1 MPQPPALQAPRDK
14 PMSNPADNPYAHLE
28 RIFHEPGRLTIMS
41 DLLGAP
47 NGLTFTELKETSNLT
62 DGNLSRHLKAL
73 EKANAVTIKKNFV
86 KNRPQ
91 TTVALSKRGRK
102 DFLAYL
108 QALEAVLLDA
118 ASKVGPDEA
127 QQGLSTSIFGIQFTK
142 A

>member
-1 MPQPPALQAPRDK
+1 
-14 PMSNPADNPYAHLE
+14 MSDPIDNPYAHLE

-41 DLLGAP
+41 NLLGAP
-47 NGLTFTELKETSNLT
+47 NGLTFAELKKTCELT

-73 EKANAVTIKKNFV
+73 EKANAVTIKKHFV
-86 KNRPQ
+86 RKRPQ
-91 TTVALSKRGRK
+91 TMVALSKRGRK

-118 ASKVGPDEA
+118 SSKVASQKA
-127 QQGLSTSIFGIQFTK
+127 QPKLRASVFNVKLTK

>member
-1 MPQPPALQAPRDK
+1 
-14 PMSNPADNPYAHLE
+14 MSNPKDNPYARLE
-28 RIFHEPGRLTIMS
+28 RVFHEPGRLTIMS
-41 DLLGAP
+41 NLLGASK
-47 NGLTFTELKETSNLT
+47 GLTFAELKKASNFT

-73 EKANAVTIKKNFV
+73 EKANAITIKKSFV

-91 TTVALSKRGRK
+91 TMVALSKLGRK

-118 ASKVGPDEA
+118 ASKIESRESQPDFF
-127 QQGLSTSIFGIQFTK
+127 TSVFNVQLKK

>member
-1 MPQPPALQAPRDK
+1 
-14 PMSNPADNPYAHLE
+14 MSNYTDNPYTHLE

-47 NGLTFTELKETSNLT
+47 NGLTFTELKKTSDLT

-91 TTVALSKRGRK
+91 TTVALSRRGRK

-118 ASKVGPDEA
+118 ASKVEPGQA
-127 QQGLSTSIFGIQFTK
+127 QKGFSTSLFGIQPAK

>member
-1 MPQPPALQAPRDK
+1 
-14 PMSNPADNPYAHLE
+14 MSNPKDNPYARLE

-41 DLLGAP
+41 DLLGSP
-47 NGLTFTELKETSNLT
+47 NGLTFAQLKRTSDLT

-73 EKANAVTIKKNFV
+73 EKANAVTIKKGFV

-91 TTVALSKRGRK
+91 TMVALSKRGRK

-118 ASKVGPDEA
+118 ASKIEPNRPQPGIN
-127 QQGLSTSIFGIQFTK
+127 TSVFGIQLTK

>member
-1 MPQPPALQAPRDK
+1 MTDPK
-14 PMSNPADNPYAHLE
+14 DNPYSHLE

-47 NGLTFTELKETSNLT
+47 NGLTFTELKKTSDFT

-73 EKANAVTIKKNFV
+73 EKANAIIIKKRFV

-91 TTVALSKRGRK
+91 TMVALSKQGRK
-102 DFLAYL
+102 DFMAYL

-118 ASKVGPDEA
+118 ASKVGGRDTEL
-127 QQGLSTSIFGIQFTK
+127 GLNNSIFNIQPSK

>member
-1 MPQPPALQAPRDK
+1 
-14 PMSNPADNPYAHLE
+14 MSNPNDNPYARLE
-28 RIFHEPGRLTIMS
+28 RIFHEPGRLAIMS
-41 DLLGAP
+41 GLLGSP
-47 NGLTFTELKETSNLT
+47 NGLTFAQLKKAGNMT

-73 EKANAVTIKKNFV
+73 EKANAVTIKKRFV

-91 TTVALSKRGRK
+91 TMVALSKRGRK

-118 ASKVGPDEA
+118 AGKIEPNQTQPGIN
-127 QQGLSTSIFGIQFTK
+127 TSVFGVQLTK

>member
-1 MPQPPALQAPRDK
+1 MA
-14 PMSNPADNPYAHLE
+14 NPNDNPYPRLE

-41 DLLGAP
+41 NLLGAP
-47 NGLTFTELKETSNLT
+47 NGLTFTQLKDVCDLT

-73 EKANAVTIKKNFV
+73 EKAKAVTIKKRFV

-91 TTVALSKRGRK
+91 TTVALSKNGQT
-102 DFLAYL
+102 DFMAYL

-118 ASKVGPDEA
+118 AAKAGTQEGTSAAHISLFNSKLV
-127 QQGLSTSIFGIQFTK
+127 K

>member
-1 MPQPPALQAPRDK
+1 
-14 PMSNPADNPYAHLE
+14 
-28 RIFHEPGRLTIMS
+28 MS
-41 DLLGAP
+41 DLLGASK
-47 NGLTFTELKETSNLT
+47 GLTFTELKKNSNLT
-62 DGNLSRHLKAL
+62 DGNLSRHLKVL
-73 EKANAVTIKKNFV
+73 EKANAVTINKTFV

-118 ASKVGPDEA
+118 ASKVEPVEA
-127 QQGLSTSIFGIQFTK
+127 RKGFNISIFGVHPAK